1 MKRISLEEAKN
12 LQPYIRTPLSK
23 DPDFFTVE
31 TSEDGWDDIKYYT
44 SHNKININGGEGS
57 EYVYVLENKYMPGLL
72 KIGYTYN
79 DPQIRA
85 SQISKSTGV
94 PGGFV
99 VIHSQKCFNG
109 LRVEKAVHEKLKEY
123 RITSNKEFFQVEI
136 SFVKE
141 VIKSKI
147 EEYG

>member
-1 MKRISLEEAKN
+1 MQKISLEEAKN
-12 LQPYIRTPLSK
+12 LQPYVRTPLSK
-23 DPDFFTVE
+23 DPDFYTVE
-31 TSEDGWDDIKYYT
+31 IEEGWERIRYYT
-44 SHNKININGGEGS
+44 SHNRVDPNKGEGS

-94 PGGFV
+94 PGEFV

-123 RITSNKEFFQVEI
+123 RVTSNKEFFKVGI
-136 SFVKE
+136 AFVKE